1 MRISDWSSDVCSSD
15 LVMTILV
22 EHHRKQDPNF
32 DAQAFLAVRRQE
44 FREITGKPL
53 DIHAVFE
60 DKPDRWVRLTRK
72 RTSIGGKI
80 SVFSDITDLKLDE
93 QRLRDAIETLEEAYL
108 LYARDGDLVMATHRS
123 SEVTHR
129 DQAKR

>member
-1 MRISDWSSDVCSSD
+1 MANQRFYDLSGHDPDVVKPGTTFEE
-15 LVMTILV
+15 VMTILV

-60 DKPDRWVRLTRK
+60 DKPDRRSEERRVGNECGSTCRSGWSPSHEQKKKILT
-72 RTSIGGKI
+72 
-80 SVFSDITDLKLDE
+80 TD
-93 QRLRDAIETLEEAYL
+93 
-108 LYARDGDLVMATHRS
+108 
-123 SEVTHR
+123 
-129 DQAKR
+129 

>member
-80 SVFSDITDLKLDE
+80 SVFSDITDLKLAE
-93 QRLRDAIETLEEAYL
+93 QRLRDAIETLDEGFQIGRAAGRERVGQY
-108 LYARDGDLVMATHRS
+108 V
-123 SEVTHR
+123 
-129 DQAKR
+129 

>member
-1 MRISDWSSDVCSSD
+1 MANQRFYDLSGHDPDVVKPGTTFEE
-15 LVMTILV
+15 VMTILV

-60 DKPDRWVRLTRK
+60 DKHDRWVRLTRSEERRVGK
-72 RTSIGGKI
+72 ECVRTC
-80 SVFSDITDLKLDE
+80 
-93 QRLRDAIETLEEAYL
+93 
-108 LYARDGDLVMATHRS
+108 RS
-123 SEVTHR
+123 RWSQYH
-129 DQAKR
+129 